1 MFDQAWLGTSTTTE
15 RFIMTKARIASFLQ
29 GFPDPFRAE
38 ASGIPFTY
46 PIILWQSINVPWLP
60 GEHDG
65 KILIH
70 GQQTFDYVRALRYDE
85 ELSYQIRLAN
95 IREKKGS
102 QGMMYLLDCVMHLDD
117 ANDQP
122 VLRAGTTLLLLDQPH
137 SPAALQAVPPKV
149 MPALLPDL
157 RRVWSKKSPLSPGTT
172 LIDACLGTITG
183 DMLLAYAKASND
195 YNAIHL
201 DVQKA
206 NAFGMPRRVAHGMLV
221 LGMVG
226 NILQKL
232 QTEELRLS
240 GVQCRFH
247 VPIMEN
253 DAVYAKVTVQSVRY
267 PKSVRIKES
276 ADETAIGDQ
285 PGIHCLL
292 EVFIDHSG
300 QSNLSADSQS
310 SSPEQRT
317 LAYSGSAVYV
327 FD

>member
-1 MFDQAWLGTSTTTE
+1 MITRD
-15 RFIMTKARIASFLQ
+15 RIASFLQ
-29 GFPDPFRAE
+29 GFPEPFRAE
-38 ASGIPFTY
+38 TPGIPFTY
-46 PIILWQSINVPWLP
+46 PIILWQSIDVPWLP
-60 GEHDG
+60 GEHGG

-70 GQQTFDYVRALRYDE
+70 GQQTFHYVRALRYDE

-102 QGMMYLLDCVMHLDD
+102 QGMIYLLDCVMNLDD
-117 ANDQP
+117 AKDQP
-122 VLRAGTTLLLLDQPH
+122 VLRAGTTLLLLDQPP
-137 SPAALQAVPPKV
+137 SPAAPQTVPSKV
-149 MPALLPDL
+149 MPAWLPEL
-157 RRVWSKKSPLSPGTT
+157 RSVWNKKSPLTPGTT

-226 NILQKL
+226 NMLQRL
-232 QTEELRLS
+232 QTDDMRLS
-240 GVQCRFH
+240 GLQCRFH
-247 VPIMEN
+247 VPIME
-253 DAVYAKVTVQSVRY
+253 DDTVCVKVTIQSVAQ
-267 PKSVRIKES
+267 PKPVRIKKS
-276 ADETAIGDQ
+276 VGETAMGDQ

-300 QSNLSADSQS
+300 QSNQSADSQLT
-310 SSPEQRT
+310 SPEPRT

-327 FD
+327 FG